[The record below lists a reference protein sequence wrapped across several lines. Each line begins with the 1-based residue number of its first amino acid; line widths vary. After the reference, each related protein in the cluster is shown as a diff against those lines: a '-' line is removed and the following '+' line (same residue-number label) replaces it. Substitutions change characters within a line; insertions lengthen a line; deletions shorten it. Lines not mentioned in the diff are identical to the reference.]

1 VGGLRLLV
9 GLATLAW
16 ADARP
21 GELIGQGPVHAE
33 LARSIAA
40 AAGASWW
47 YVVTGELGTP
57 LAIGRVR
64 SRPERAGSPGR
75 GQPGAQVW
83 LQVNH
88 ATLRAL
94 DQRCHPPGWQ
104 EVIAEIAAK
113 AETDTGPPN
122 GDPTARLPGTLL
134 RRWLQVRDRT
144 CCFPGCRVAAHA
156 ADADH
161 SIEHAHGGPTTDTN
175 VAHACRH
182 DHRLRH
188 DGGWTV
194 THTEPGHVSWTSRLG
209 HSYHRQPPPDLTA
222 LPEPMPTSTSGEDDA
237 DELPGPSIEDWRNS
251 TCMEPERPQPPAP
264 PPPPPLDP
272 PEDDP
277 PPF

>member
-1 VGGLRLLV
+1 MV
-9 GLATLAW
+9 GLATLTG

-33 LARSIAA
+33 LARSMAA

-47 YVVTGELGTP
+47 HVLTGDDGTA

-64 SRPERAGSPGR
+64 SRPERAGSPGAGSPGR
-75 GQPGAQVW
+75 GQPSTQVW

-94 DQRCHPPGWQ
+94 AQLSHPPGWQ
-104 EVIAEIAAK
+104 EVIAEITVK

-144 CCFPGCRVAAHA
+144 CVFPGCRVPAHRS
-156 ADADH
+156 DADH
-161 SIEHAHGGPTTDTN
+161 SVEYAAGGPTSDTN

-209 HSYHRQPPPDLTA
+209 HTYHRQPPPDLA
-222 LPEPMPTSTSGEDDA
+222 HLPDPMPTAQGDDDA
-237 DELPGPSIEDWRNS
+237 DEPALPSTEDWQNS

-264 PPPPPLDP
+264 PPPPPPIP